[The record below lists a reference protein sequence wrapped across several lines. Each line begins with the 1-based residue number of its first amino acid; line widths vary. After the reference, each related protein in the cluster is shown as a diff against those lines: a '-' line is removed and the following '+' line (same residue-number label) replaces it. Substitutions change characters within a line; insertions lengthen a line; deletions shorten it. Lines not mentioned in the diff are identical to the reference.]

1 MIAPYMRAITY
12 VFWMIAGAII
22 APIVA
27 IIIAI
32 FTFFISVFAVLKGIH
47 DGLTKFPE
55 EKKEVG
61 IWEKHI
67 ERMKEASKLN

>member
-1 MIAPYMRAITY
+1 MKAIQY
-12 VFWMIAGAII
+12 VFYMIAGAII

-32 FTFFISVFAVLKGIH
+32 FTFFISTAAIIRGVH
-47 DGLTKFPE
+47 DGITNPPLK
-55 EKKEVG
+55 EKEPG

-67 ERMKEASKLN
+67 ERMKETSKLN